1 MLDYAHLHAIFPSDG
16 YLPYDQRGNHEIDT
30 LRKTLDGVLF
40 IDRVL
45 KTLGIGEGKKKDT

>member
-1 MLDYAHLHAIFPSDG
+1 MLDYAHLHAVFPSDG

-45 KTLGIGEGKKKDT
+45 KALGIGEGKK